1 MTRTRIK
8 APAAATPKE
17 PETAASHRNGLND
30 PLVNA
35 LVNYNYYYYC
45 MEDFQ
50 EIRGSGDLRGVSEIP
65 CCHLKELLRIL
76 I

>member
-8 APAAATPKE
+8 APAATPKE

-35 LVNYNYYYYC
+35 LVNCNYYYYC

-65 CCHLKELLRIL
+65 FCHLKELLRIL